1 MNSIGY
7 AFNPSEHGIFVQIY
21 LPKKAEFP
29 GTLYQALTEGFDIEK
44 VRSHFEAK
52 REQINAFLQGH
63 YSCDGRIETM
73 QQVFYGYS
81 MYEVDG
87 VYYDTKNKKTFEE
100 RNQVIRVMFKPDLD
114 AVNLGKLPVERA
126 QTVIKLFVRHAGK
139 NESFA
144 GDHPQ
149 IYVNVSDEEKVLIS
163 NLLAYLEGW
172 KYDVAL
178 FVLGYVVFEIC
189 ERIQELDIMKGK
201 GAEEEILVTS
211 FWNLTVNRIVRTR
224 SGLRRAT
231 DVPLKPSGTQPLG

>member
-7 AFNPSEHGIFVQIY
+7 AFNPSEHGIFVEIY
-21 LPKKAEFP
+21 LPKKAEFQ

-44 VRSHFEAK
+44 VRGHFRAK

-87 VYYDTKNKKTFEE
+87 VYYDLKNKKTFEE
-100 RNQVIRVMFKPDLD
+100 RNQVIRVMFKPDLE
-114 AVNLGKLPVERA
+114 AVNIRTLPVERA
-126 QTVIKLFVRHAGK
+126 QTVTKLFVRHAGK
-139 NESFA
+139 TESFPT
-144 GDHPQ
+144 DHPQ
-149 IYVNVSDEEKVLIS
+149 IYLNASEQEKAMIS
-163 NLLAYLEGW
+163 SLLVYLEGW

-178 FVLGYVVFEIC
+178 FVLGYIVFEIC

-201 GAEEEILVTS
+201 DAEEEILVTS

-224 SGLRRAT
+224 NGLAAGP
-231 DVPLKPSGTQPLG
+231 V

>member
-7 AFNPSEHGIFVQIY
+7 AFNPSEHGIFVEIY
-21 LPKKAEFP
+21 LPKKAEFQ

-44 VRSHFEAK
+44 VRSHFQAK
-52 REQINAFLQGH
+52 RERINAFLQGH
-63 YSCDGRIETM
+63 YRCDGRIETM

-87 VYYDTKNKKTFEE
+87 VYYDPKNKKTFEE

-114 AVNLGKLPVERA
+114 AANIGGLPVERA
-126 QTVIKLFVRHAGK
+126 QTVTKLFVRHAGK
-139 NESFA
+139 TESFP

-149 IYVNVSDEEKVLIS
+149 IYLNASEEDKAMIS
-163 NLLAYLEGW
+163 GLVVYLEAW

-178 FVLGYVVFEIC
+178 FVLGYIVFEIC
-189 ERIQELDIMKGK
+189 ERIQELDMMKGK
-201 GAEEEILVTS
+201 DAEEEILVTS

-224 SGLRRAT
+224 SGL
-231 DVPLKPSGTQPLG
+231 SS

>member
-1 MNSIGY
+1 MNTIGY
-7 AFNPSEHGIFVQIY
+7 AFNPSEHGIFVELY
-21 LPKKAEFP
+21 LPKKAEFQ

-44 VRSHFEAK
+44 VRAHFRAK

-87 VYYDTKNKKTFEE
+87 VYYDSKNKKTFEE

-114 AVNLGKLPVERA
+114 AVDTGTLPVERA
-126 QTVIKLFVRHAGK
+126 QTVTKLFVRHAGK
-139 NESFA
+139 TESFPS
-144 GDHPQ
+144 DHPQ
-149 IYVNVSDEEKVLIS
+149 IYLNASDEEKAMIS
-163 NLLAYLEGW
+163 NLLAYLEEW

-178 FVLGYVVFEIC
+178 FVLGYIVFEIC
-189 ERIQELDIMKGK
+189 ERIQELDIVKGK

-224 SGLRRAT
+224 SDLSARHHA
-231 DVPLKPSGTQPLG
+231 PQ